1 MLAVI
6 LAGGLGKRLRP
17 LTETIPKPMVP
28 VRGKPFLE
36 YELLLLKSHGISD
49 FILCVGYLE
58 DRIEGYFGAGEKL
71 GIRIQYSHD
80 GPDLLGPAGALKRSE
95 KLLDQ
100 EVFFVTYGDAYLRM
114 DYRRAMECFLDSE
127 KLGMMTVYENKNR
140 YGKSDLVVE
149 DGYVIRYDKKN
160 LVEGMNWINFGVSIL
175 RKQALRF
182 IPENKVCDEEEFYGK
197 LIDQREL
204 LAYPVAERFYEI
216 GNPGSL
222 REFEQFISKNA

>member
-17 LTETIPKPMVP
+17 LTETIPKPMVL

-95 KLLDQ
+95 KLLDE

-114 DYRRAMECFLDSE
+114 DYRRAMECFLGSE

-149 DGYVIRYDKKN
+149 DGYVVRYDKKN